1 MKVKMIQP
9 NSAILHRKLELF
21 DFKNPPTDPV
31 NLVDAL
37 IEKMKSMRGIGLS
50 ANQVGL
56 PYRVFVMESVPAI
69 TCFNPRIVEVS
80 NETITMEEGCLSYP
94 GLYVKIKRPKAIKA
108 RYFDVTGEGITREFD
123 GITARCF
130 LHELDHMDG
139 IDFLQRA
146 NAVHRNRAMK
156 KWKKNKKFIKRARAR
171 EKVSVMEPELEVPE
185 TFTYSTPE

>member
-1 MKVKMIQP
+1 M
-9 NSAILHRKLELF
+9 
-21 DFKNPPTDPV
+21 
-31 NLVDAL
+31 
-37 IEKMKSMRGIGLS
+37 
-50 ANQVGL
+50 
-56 PYRVFVMESVPAI
+56 FVMNTVPAI
-69 TCFNPRIVEVS
+69 TCFNPRVIEVS
-80 NETITMEEGCLSYP
+80 DETITMEEGCLSYP

-146 NAVHRNRAMK
+146 NSVHRNQAMK
-156 KWKKNKKFIKRARAR
+156 KWKKNKKFIKMARQK
-171 EKVSVMEPELEVPE
+171 EQPNYVESEIDVPE